1 MAKDK
6 SVNPVAAQHKADK
19 QRALKKN
26 KANVAAQRN
35 DRLAKRNPERLQ
47 RQIDDL
53 KGAEERGEP
62 LRPRDRETLNN
73 LEKEVRAIRK
83 AREAL
88 GDRAPTFGGGGGRG
102 GREGGG
108 GGGGGGR
115 GRGRGGGGVL
125 GKRRRDGR
133 GGHDDDG
140 SESSETDEDVRDI
153 PMPRDTPPP
162 IPRKPRRGGAPSL
175 QDETPA
181 RDGPHPLPA
190 RPGAGTAAAA
200 AAAAAEAKT
209 VYSAAPIHRDL
220 RKEATSRFVPAAVAQ
235 KLAAAKGQT
244 PGKLLEPEELDRLEK
259 QGYGQ
264 KKAETAQAGMRDAEQ
279 AAEAAVEEAEYR
291 MMNAEATAGEDVDI
305 DEEAARFER
314 ELKQV
319 EMEEVE
325 DEAFAD

>member
-6 SVNPVAAQHKADK
+6 SLNPVAAQHKADK
-19 QRALKKN
+19 ARALKKN

-35 DRLAKRNPERLQ
+35 ERLSKRNPERLQ
-47 RQIDDL
+47 RQIDEL
-53 KGAEERGEP
+53 KQVEERGGS

-83 AREAL
+83 AREAM
-88 GDRAPTFGGGGGRG
+88 GDNAPTFGGGGRGGRG

-108 GGGGGGR
+108 R
-115 GRGRGGGGVL
+115 GRGGGVL
-125 GKRRRDGR
+125 GKRRRDGGR
-133 GGHDDDG
+133 GGDEDG
-140 SESSETDEDVRDI
+140 SESSETDEDVKDI

-162 IPRKPRRGGAPSL
+162 IPRKPRRGAP
-175 QDETPA
+175 QDEAAA
-181 RDGPHPLPA
+181 RDGPHPLPSK
-190 RPGAGTAAAA
+190 PGSSAAAA
-200 AAAAAEAKT
+200 PAVEAKT

-220 RKEATSRFVPAAVAQ
+220 RKEATQRFVPAAVAQ

-244 PGKLLEPEELDRLEK
+244 PGKLLEPEELDKLEK

-264 KKAETAQAGMRDAEQ
+264 KKAAIAQEGMEDAEQ
-279 AAEAAVEEAEYR
+279 AAEAAAEEAEYR
-291 MMNAEATAGEDVDI
+291 MMNAAVEAGEDVDI

-325 DEAFAD
+325 DEAFAG

>member
-6 SVNPVAAQHKADK
+6 SLNPVAAQHKADK

-88 GDRAPTFGGGGGRG
+88 GDHAPTFGGGGRG

-108 GGGGGGR
+108 GR
-115 GRGRGGGGVL
+115 GRGGGVL

-133 GGHDDDG
+133 GHDNDEG

-162 IPRKPRRGGAPSL
+162 IPRKPRRGGAPPP
-175 QDETPA
+175 QDEKSAA

-190 RPGAGTAAAA
+190 RPGAAP
-200 AAAAAEAKT
+200 AAEAKT
-209 VYSAAPIHRDL
+209 VYSAAPVHRDL
-220 RKEATSRFVPAAVAQ
+220 RKEASRFVPAAVAQ

-264 KKAETAQAGMRDAEQ
+264 KKAEMAREGMQDAEQ

-291 MMNAEATAGEDVDI
+291 MMNAVAGAGEDVDI
-305 DEEAARFER
+305 DEEAAKFER

>member
-6 SVNPVAAQHKADK
+6 SLNPVAAQHKADK

-88 GDRAPTFGGGGGRG
+88 GDHAPTF
-102 GREGGG
+102 
-108 GGGGGGR
+108 
-115 GRGRGGGGVL
+115 
-125 GKRRRDGR
+125 
-133 GGHDDDG
+133 G

-153 PMPRDTPPP
+153 PMPHDTPPP
-162 IPRKPRRGGAPSL
+162 IPPP
-175 QDETPA
+175 
-181 RDGPHPLPA
+181 
-190 RPGAGTAAAA
+190 
-200 AAAAAEAKT
+200 AAEAKT
-209 VYSAAPIHRDL
+209 VYSAAPVHRDL
-220 RKEATSRFVPAAVAQ
+220 RKEASRFVPAAVAQ

-264 KKAETAQAGMRDAEQ
+264 RKAEMAQEGMQDAEQ

-291 MMNAEATAGEDVDI
+291 MMNAAAGAGEDVDI
-305 DEEAARFER
+305 DEEAAKFEQ